1 MDGEEGAGAC
11 CRQFVFILSYHI
23 IVITIVVS
31 AITKWIWA
39 HLLGVS
45 EIFFMFD
52 FCSMLVRVNTLTHST
67 MTLKPR
73 RRFDKLKGTTIPFQK
88 SIPNTVQGMVQD
100 FSTHAII
107 PKKKTRAIYIFEAN
121 FAIAFR
127 LYSNNKEKNGR
138 CFGQNGLT
146 SSN

>member
-88 SIPNTVQGMVQD
+88 SIPNTIQGMVQD

-107 PKKKTRAIYIFEAN
+107 PKKKKHAQFIYSKQILLSHSDC
-121 FAIAFR
+121 IATTNR
-127 LYSNNKEKNGR
+127 KTVDVSVK
-138 CFGQNGLT
+138 T
-146 SSN
+146 D

>member
-88 SIPNTVQGMVQD
+88 SIPNTIQGMVQD

-107 PKKKTRAIYIFEAN
+107 PKKKKKHAQFIYSKQILLSHSDC
-121 FAIAFR
+121 IATTNR
-127 LYSNNKEKNGR
+127 KTVDVSVK
-138 CFGQNGLT
+138 T
-146 SSN
+146 D